1 MTYDATAADARG
13 PERRWGAA
21 AVLLAAVL
29 AGGIVVA
36 GSASGGSAASGSA
49 SAAARALAG
58 GTAPQ
63 PVDAPAPGYAVPD
76 LDPAGGAS

>member
-36 GSASGGSAASGSA
+36 GSASPGSTTSGSTTA
-49 SAAARALAG
+49 SARMLTG

-63 PVDAPAPGYAVPD
+63 PVDRSAPGYAVPD
-76 LDPAGGAS
+76 LDPAGGTS